1 MRLKDA
7 RYMDICNS
15 IDYDHSLLSVISS
28 VSSHFKLP
36 AANKTL
42 SELDRLLETRYKNVI
57 LLIFDGM
64 GMSVLERH
72 LPPDSFLRKS
82 LLCSISSVF
91 PPTTTAATT
100 SILTGQSPA
109 EHGRL
114 GWSLWF
120 EQLGK
125 VVELY
130 PNTSGGL
137 PAADFNAA
145 ERFLPFETII
155 DRINGGGEFEA
166 HYVSPFTMPRA
177 TTFDELF
184 CRVKELCGKDKGKY
198 IYGYSPLPDHDM
210 HDFGVEG
217 DIIGAELK

>member
-1 MRLKDA
+1 
-7 RYMDICNS
+7 MDICDS
-15 IDYDHSLLSVISS
+15 TDYDHSLLSVIAS
-28 VSSHFKLP
+28 VCSHFKLQ
-36 AANKTL
+36 ATHKTL
-42 SELDRLLETRYKNVI
+42 GELDRLLETGYKNVI

-72 LPPDSFLRKS
+72 LPPDSFLRRN
-82 LLCSISSVF
+82 LLRPISSVF

-100 SILTGQSPA
+100 SVLTGLSSA
-109 EHGRL
+109 EHGWL

-130 PNTSGGL
+130 PNTSNGIA
-137 PAADFNAA
+137 AADFNVA

-166 HYVSPFTMPRA
+166 HYVSPFSMPKA

-184 CRVKELCGKDKGKY
+184 CRVNELCGGDKSKY

-210 HDFGVEG
+210 HDFGIG
-217 DIIGAELK
+217 RDIIGE